1 MDRVLIEIFTDR
13 LKMILKS
20 ETVLFPGI
28 RGMKRNRVDS
38 NLVIIVGGQKV
49 LADRVVLASVSDFM
63 KKLFI
68 NARDEDV
75 TSLVIDF
82 LLKVE
87 FIR

>member
-1 MDRVLIEIFTDR
+1 
-13 LKMILKS
+13 MILKS

>member
-1 MDRVLIEIFTDR
+1 LDRVLIEIFTDR

>member
-1 MDRVLIEIFTDR
+1 
-13 LKMILKS
+13 
-20 ETVLFPGI
+20 
-28 RGMKRNRVDS
+28 MKRNRVDS

>member
-1 MDRVLIEIFTDR
+1 
-13 LKMILKS
+13 MILKS
-20 ETVLFPGI
+20 KKTVFPGI

-38 NLVIIVGGQKV
+38 NLVFVVGGEKV

-63 KKLFI
+63 KTLFI

-75 TSLVIDF
+75 MVIDF